1 MTLNEAEETAAMIE
15 LLTPRLRLR
24 PAAPDDVDAIHAIM
38 REPRAMRYWST
49 TPHDS
54 LEQTRAWLQS
64 MIDTPAA
71 EGEDF
76 VVEHEGRVIGKAG
89 LYRFPEIGFIFHP
102 DVWGRGFAREALD
115 AVIQRG
121 LAVHELPAI
130 EADVDPRNIASL
142 RLLASLGFV
151 EIRRAER
158 TWQVG
163 DEWCDSVYLGLNE
176 ATYQAAAAHPTSKAL
191 GEATAKAG
199 LAQ

>member
-1 MTLNEAEETAAMIE
+1 MGATKPMIE

-24 PAAPDDVDAIHAIM
+24 PASMDDLRAMHAIM

-49 TPHDS
+49 PPHDS
-54 LEQTRAWLQS
+54 VEQTREWLQS
-64 MIDTPAA
+64 MIDIPVGG
-71 EGEDF
+71 GEDF
-76 VVEHEGRVIGKAG
+76 VVEHERRVIGKAG

-121 LAVHELPAI
+121 LAVQGLPVI
-130 EADVDPRNIASL
+130 EADVDPRNTASL
-142 RLLASLGFV
+142 RLLTGLGFV

-163 DEWCDSVYLGLNE
+163 DEWCDSVYLALNE
-176 ATYQAAAAHPTSKAL
+176 ASYQAAAAHHASKSS
-191 GEATAKAG
+191 GEATGMIEAAG
-199 LAQ
+199 